1 MTGSNGGMSA
11 SNGDQATANGAGSHG
26 AATSGGEGKNSYAS
40 GARILSIGIASTG
53 IFTFAYLAAAS
64 HDLDKQA
71 YGRITLCWAIM
82 FVILSVIYRPV
93 EQLLSR
99 MIADRRAR
107 GLHGHP
113 LRVPAMIQGGFALTF
128 LVAAL
133 ALRPQIENDLFDGS
147 SALYWILVVGVLAYA
162 ASYFARG
169 WLAGHER
176 FALYGGLVF
185 LESTSRFLFALA
197 VAVGIGSGQ
206 GVVGLGMAV
215 APFVSLMVM
224 PFAFSRVRH
233 PAPAEIPI
241 ADAAREGPAHAA
253 VEEASADVSLKHGTG
268 FAVAVVGIMLA
279 EQTLMNAAVLIV
291 NHSSGV
297 ALAGFVFNVLLIVR
311 APLQL
316 FQAIQT
322 SILPHLAGLEAR
334 ESAAEFH
341 RAIRVTVLA
350 ITAFASACAIG
361 LLAIGPWVMTALL
374 GDKGFHYG
382 RVGLAIVAIG
392 MGLHLVS
399 GTLNQAALARGRA
412 RLASICWLIAA
423 ALFVV
428 FVATPTISD
437 EVLRVEVGY
446 FLAALLLCGLLYVV
460 YRQGPAAGVWSKAA
474 SGDGARVR
482 DAVPGAAA
490 AADDRPGRGRAGV
503 VGARVGPRRALRG
516 PGRAWTCSERPGRA
530 RTCSEI

>member
-1 MTGSNGGMSA
+1 MTGPVETAPELHIRGDA
-11 SNGDQATANGAGSHG
+11 SPPPGSG
-26 AATSGGEGKNSYAS
+26 QSERTTSSYAS
-40 GARILSIGIASTG
+40 GARVLSIGIASTG
-53 IFTFAYLAAAS
+53 IFTFAYLATAS
-64 HDLDKQA
+64 HVLDQKA
-71 YGRITLCWAIM
+71 YGRVSLCWAIM
-82 FVILSVIYRPV
+82 FVILSVIYRPI

-99 MIADRRAR
+99 TIADRRAR

-113 LRVPAMIQGGFALTF
+113 LRVPALIQLGFALLF
-128 LVAAL
+128 LAVAL
-133 ALRPQIENDLFDGS
+133 LLRSRIENNLFDGS
-147 SALYWILVVGVLAYA
+147 SALYWILVIGVLAYA

-206 GVVGLGMAV
+206 GAVGLGMAV
-215 APFVSLMVM
+215 APFVSLSVI
-224 PFAFSRVRH
+224 PFAFSRVKH
-233 PAPAEIPI
+233 AAPAGIPA
-241 ADAAREGPAHAA
+241 ADAAREGPAHAG
-253 VEEASADVSLKHGTG
+253 VEEASLDLSLKHGSG

-291 NHSSGV
+291 NRSSGA

-334 ESAAEFH
+334 ESSGEFD
-341 RAIRVTVLA
+341 RAIRLTVA
-350 ITAFASACAIG
+350 VIAAFAGAVAIG
-361 LLAIGPWVMTALL
+361 LLTIGPFVMTALL

-382 RVGLAIVAIG
+382 RVGLAVVAVG

-399 GTLNQAALARGRA
+399 GTLNQAALARRRA
-412 RLASICWLIAA
+412 GLASLAWLFCA

-428 FVATPTISD
+428 FVATPAISG
-437 EVLRVEVGY
+437 EVTRVEVGY
-446 FLAALLLCGLLYVV
+446 FGATLVLCALLWAI
-460 YRQGPAAGVWSKAA
+460 YRLGATAPARPGIGPAPIS
-474 SGDGARVR
+474 S
-482 DAVPGAAA
+482 
-490 AADDRPGRGRAGV
+490 
-503 VGARVGPRRALRG
+503 
-516 PGRAWTCSERPGRA
+516 
-530 RTCSEI
+530 

>member
-1 MTGSNGGMSA
+1 MSDPAGGGASSPGATTLPPPQKTLPADRNGGAPEPARS
-11 SNGDQATANGAGSHG
+11 
-26 AATSGGEGKNSYAS
+26 SYAS
-40 GARILSIGIASTG
+40 GARVLSIGIASTG
-53 IFTFAYLAAAS
+53 VFTFAYLATAS
-64 HDLDKQA
+64 HVLDKA
-71 YGRITLCWAIM
+71 SYSRISLCWAIM
-82 FVILSVIYRPV
+82 FVVLSVIYRPI

-113 LRVPAMIQGGFALTF
+113 LRVPALIQFSFATLF
-128 LVAAL
+128 LIGAL
-133 ALRPQIENDLFDGS
+133 ALRSQIQQGIFDGS
-147 SALYWILVVGVLAYA
+147 ASLYWILVVGVLAYA

-169 WLAGHER
+169 WLAGHQR
-176 FALYGGLVF
+176 FALYGMLVF

-215 APFVSLMVM
+215 APFASLCVI
-224 PFAFSRVRH
+224 PFAFSRVHIRG
-233 PAPAEIPI
+233 PAGLPV
-241 ADAAREGPAHAA
+241 ADAAQEGPAHGQL
-253 VEEASADVSLKHGTG
+253 EEAATDLSLRHGAG

-279 EQTLMNAAVLIV
+279 EQTLMNAGVLIV
-291 NHSSGV
+291 AANSGG
-297 ALAGFVFNVLLIVR
+297 AGLTIGLTGFVFNVLLIVR

-341 RAIRVTVLA
+341 HAIRVTIQVIA
-350 ITAFASACAIG
+350 AFTAAVALG
-361 LLAIGPWVMTALL
+361 LLTIGPFVMTAVL

-382 RVGLAIVAIG
+382 RVGLAVVGLG

-412 RLASICWLIAA
+412 RLAAIAWLSSA

-428 FVATPTISD
+428 CVATPTISS
-437 EVLRVEVGY
+437 EVTRVEVGY
-446 FLAALLLCGLLYVV
+446 FLATLVLAGLLWAV
-460 YRQGPAAGVWSKAA
+460 YRRGPASFPASAASMSTRSPGNPQGPAT
-474 SGDGARVR
+474 
-482 DAVPGAAA
+482 
-490 AADDRPGRGRAGV
+490 
-503 VGARVGPRRALRG
+503 RR
-516 PGRAWTCSERPGRA
+516 
-530 RTCSEI
+530 